1 MVKYESHQ
9 NWNRASISSILIISQ
24 NFKWLDQSK
33 FKLLYGIEIMDE
45 QTDKHITQ

>member
-9 NWNRASISSILIISQ
+9 NW
-24 NFKWLDQSK
+24 KWLDQSK
-33 FKLLYGIEIMDE
+33 FKLLHVIEIMDE